1 MKCERCSKP
10 VFGNDGITVLGIG
23 AAHVAC
29 FELEK
34 NIRRVFAGINIS
46 QLDEHKL
53 NELHDMVLAEKI
65 IAVVTLKRMPSNYF
79 EKR

>member
-1 MKCERCSKP
+1 CSKP

-53 NELHDMVLAEKI
+53 NELHDMVLAEKNH
-65 IAVVTLKRMPSNYF
+65 RSGDF
-79 EKR
+79 EENAIELF

>member
-1 MKCERCSKP
+1 MKCELCSKP

-34 NIRRVFAGINIS
+34 NIRRV
-46 QLDEHKL
+46 
-53 NELHDMVLAEKI
+53 
-65 IAVVTLKRMPSNYF
+65 
-79 EKR
+79 